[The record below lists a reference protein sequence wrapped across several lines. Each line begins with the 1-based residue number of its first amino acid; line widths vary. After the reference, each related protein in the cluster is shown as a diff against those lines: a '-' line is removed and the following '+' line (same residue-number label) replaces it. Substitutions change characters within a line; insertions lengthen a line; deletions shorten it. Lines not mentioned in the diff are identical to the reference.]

1 MSLLDILHDQKDEVL
16 HGVIYK
22 RLPKLENG
30 NNLTTDTRG
39 QSFGYD
45 IVNDSDS
52 NYANLL
58 NTIEAPITIMTIKT
72 SDKID
77 IEIGYKVKSQDGRL
91 WEVSGFVTKLYT
103 ERTKQTL
110 RQLKKTVN
118 EEKIIRLT
126 EINNPW
132 EL

>member
-22 RLPKLENG
+22 RLPKLTDR

-45 IVNDSDS
+45 IVNDRDS